1 MCWRAWPGPWQD
13 VDTVWG
19 LAMIVVVMGVS
30 GSGKTTIGKH
40 LAERMRWVFADADD
54 HFPKA
59 CKAKMAAGIALTDE
73 DREPWLR
80 LLNRLLRRWDKG
92 NIDGVLA
99 CSALKERY
107 HDMLKSGIATSLQF
121 VLLDGAKEL
130 IAKRLAERQHEY
142 MNPVLL
148 ESQLATLEDPDGAFR
163 IVNDRPPD
171 EVVERIV
178 AKLGRPNKIAEER
191 GSNSMGHSLF
201 DLTGKTAVVIGG
213 TSGIGL
219 AMAVGLAEAGA
230 DVAAS
235 SRRQEQVDEAAA
247 LIESR
252 GRKSL
257 RLTSDVGDR
266 ATLEKL
272 LDQTVKAWGKVDILI
287 NCAGKIKRAPTVDF
301 PEDVWDDIMDT
312 NVNGT
317 LRACQIFGR
326 HMLANGYGRIINIA
340 SLNTFVSLKEVTA
353 YACSKAAVGA
363 LTKSLAVEW
372 SSQGVTV
379 NAIAPGVFRTALNA
393 ELLDKSERGKELR
406 MRTPMGRFGK
416 TEELVGSAVFLA
428 SDASAFVT
436 GEILVVD
443 GGFLASGVNQ

>member
-1 MCWRAWPGPWQD
+1 MSRALTIG
-13 VDTVWG
+13 T
-19 LAMIVVVMGVS
+19 LRMILVLMGVS
-30 GSGKTTIGKH
+30 GSGKTTIGMC
-40 LAERMRWVFADADD
+40 LAERVGWTFADADD
-54 HFPKA
+54 YWPRLMKQ
-59 CKAKMAAGIALTDE
+59 KMAAGHALTDE
-73 DREPWLR
+73 DRWPWLK
-80 LLNRLLRRWDKG
+80 LLNRLLRKWDREQT
-92 NIDGVLA
+92 NGVLA
-99 CSALKERY
+99 CSALKETY
-107 HDMLKSGIATSLQF
+107 HDVLKSGIATSLEF
-121 VLLDGAKEL
+121 IFLDGSKDM
-130 IAKRLAERQHEY
+130 IQRRLEQRHHEY
-142 MNPVLL
+142 MNPKLL
-148 ESQLATLEDPDGAFR
+148 DSQLATLETPDDAFR
-163 IVNDRPPD
+163 IVNDRPP
-171 EVVERIV
+171 EQIV
-178 AKLGRPNKIAEER
+178 KQILTRLRLPQDRAAEKIAEER
-191 GSNSMGHSLF
+191 GSYLMGHSLF
-201 DLTGKTAVVIGG
+201 DLSGKTAVVVGG

-230 DVAAS
+230 DVVAS
-235 SRRQEQVDEAAA
+235 SRRQEQVDEAAT

-266 ATLEKL
+266 ATLQTL
-272 LDQTVKAWGKVDILI
+272 LDETVKAWGKVDILI
-287 NCAGKIKRAPTVDF
+287 NSAGKIKRAPTVDF

-416 TEELVGSAVFLA
+416 TEELVGSAIFLA